1 MPGITHPD
9 RWTGAGPG
17 AAPGDN
23 EPMTTPYLAGLV
35 LEGRRAVVVGGGQ
48 VAQRRVPALIDAGA
62 DVLLVAPEVSPA
74 LQAIA
79 DAGEISWA
87 ERGWREA
94 DLDDAWYVV
103 AATDDAAVNEAV
115 GAAAE
120 ARRVFCVRSDDAY
133 AGTAWTPAT
142 GRHDT
147 LTVGVLGAR
156 EPRRTARTRD
166 AIIAALRDGRVSAR
180 AEGPR
185 QPGVTLVGGGPGDP
199 DLVSV
204 AALRA
209 LADADIVIADRLAP
223 RAVLGDLPDDVEVV
237 DVAKLPRGR
246 HTPQEAIN
254 ERCVREAQAGRRV
267 VRFKGGDNFVF
278 GRGFEEILACEA
290 AGVAWSVVP
299 GLSSSY
305 AVPGAAGIPV
315 THRGVAHEFTVVSGH
330 LAPGHPQSLVDWG
343 ALGALRGTV
352 VCLMA
357 VANAGA
363 IADALVAGGRD
374 PRTPVAVIAEGTMP
388 GEKRVLTRLGSLAAD
403 IEAVDPPA
411 IIVIGDVVA
420 VGYPATYPDRLADHL
435 GDG

>member
-1 MPGITHPD
+1 
-9 RWTGAGPG
+9 
-17 AAPGDN
+17 
-23 EPMTTPYLAGLV
+23 MTAPYLAGLV
-35 LEGRRAVVVGGGQ
+35 LEGRRVVVVGGGQ

-74 LQAIA
+74 VQAIA
-79 DAGEISWA
+79 DAGEITWA
-87 ERGWREA
+87 ARAWTED

-103 AATDDAAVNEAV
+103 AATDDPAVNAAV
-115 GAAAE
+115 GDAAAQ
-120 ARRVFCVRSDDAY
+120 RRVFCVRSDDAY

-166 AIIAALRDGRVSAR
+166 ALVAALRDGLVSAR
-180 AEGPR
+180 ADGPR
-185 QPGVTLVGGGPGDP
+185 RPGVTLVGGGPGDP
-199 DLVSV
+199 DLVNV
-204 AALRA
+204 AARRA

-223 RAVLGDLPDDVEVV
+223 RAVLGDLPDEVEVV

-254 ERCVREAQAGRRV
+254 ERCVREAQAGKQV

-305 AVPGAAGIPV
+305 AVPATAGIPV

-330 LAPGHPQSLVDWG
+330 LAPGHPGSLVDWS

-363 IADALVAGGRD
+363 IAEALIAGGRD

-388 GEKRVLTRLGSLAAD
+388 GEKRVLTRLASLAED
-403 IEAVDPPA
+403 IDGVEPPA
-411 IIVIGDVVA
+411 IIVVGDVVA
-420 VGYPATYPDRLADHL
+420 VGYPGSYPDRLAELDPAT
-435 GDG
+435 GDRG

>member
-1 MPGITHPD
+1 
-9 RWTGAGPG
+9 
-17 AAPGDN
+17 
-23 EPMTTPYLAGLV
+23 MTSPYLAGLV
-35 LEGRRAVVVGGGQ
+35 LQGRRVVVVGGGQ

-79 DAGEISWA
+79 DAGEITWHDRTFV
-87 ERGWREA
+87 EE

-103 AATDDAAVNEAV
+103 AATDDAEVNAAV

-142 GRHDT
+142 GRHDS

-166 AIIAALRDGRVSAR
+166 ALVAALRDGLVSAR
-180 AEGPR
+180 EDGVR
-185 QPGVTLVGGGPGDP
+185 RPGVVLVGGGPGDP
-199 DLVSV
+199 DLVNV
-204 AALRA
+204 AARRA
-209 LADADIVIADRLAP
+209 LADADVVIADRLAP
-223 RAVLGDLPDDVEVV
+223 RSLLGDLPDGVEVV

-254 ERCVREAQAGRRV
+254 ARCVAEALAGKQV
-267 VRFKGGDNFVF
+267 VRFKGGDTFVF
-278 GRGFEEILACEA
+278 GRGFEEVLACEA

-305 AVPGAAGIPV
+305 AVPATAGIPV

-330 LAPGHPQSLVDWG
+330 LAPGHPGSLVDWS

-388 GEKRVLTRLGSLAAD
+388 GERRVLTRLESLAAD
-403 IEAVDPPA
+403 IARIEPPA
-411 IIVIGDVVA
+411 VIVVGDVVA
-420 VGYPATYPDRLADHL
+420 VGHPDAYPDRLTDLDPAT
-435 GDG
+435 GDRG